1 MPVHAPVGFA
11 DVLAAEPPVYAAG
24 VWDGL
29 SATLAA
35 AAGFR
40 CLFVSGFAVAASL
53 GLPDADLYTRAD
65 MTRAVGVA
73 ARAGGLPVIA
83 DLDTGWGNAVNAYHA
98 ARDFERAGAAAL
110 MLEDQIS
117 PKPGPLSEQAGV
129 SLVPRAEAAAKV
141 RACVDARDRAAVVAR
156 TNADT
161 VDEVLRRAEAYAA
174 AGADVVFPMRHDE
187 TFPFEAWQ
195 ATRDACGRPLAAAV
209 APGSWLEREL
219 TPAIARELGIAVVIY
234 GLQGLLA
241 TARALTAAYT
251 DLLGPE
257 PGVVAARGVPL
268 REFTRLIGYD
278 EVTRLRDRY
287 LGAGGVPPRPGSA
300 DAGRGDT

>member
-1 MPVHAPVGFA
+1 MPVHTPVGFA

-117 PKPGPLSEQAGV
+117 PS
-129 SLVPRAEAAAKV
+129 R
-141 RACVDARDRAAVVAR
+141 
-156 TNADT
+156 
-161 VDEVLRRAEAYAA
+161 
-174 AGADVVFPMRHDE
+174 
-187 TFPFEAWQ
+187 
-195 ATRDACGRPLAAAV
+195 GR
-209 APGSWLEREL
+209 
-219 TPAIARELGIAVVIY
+219 
-234 GLQGLLA
+234 
-241 TARALTAAYT
+241 
-251 DLLGPE
+251 
-257 PGVVAARGVPL
+257 
-268 REFTRLIGYD
+268 
-278 EVTRLRDRY
+278 
-287 LGAGGVPPRPGSA
+287 
-300 DAGRGDT
+300 